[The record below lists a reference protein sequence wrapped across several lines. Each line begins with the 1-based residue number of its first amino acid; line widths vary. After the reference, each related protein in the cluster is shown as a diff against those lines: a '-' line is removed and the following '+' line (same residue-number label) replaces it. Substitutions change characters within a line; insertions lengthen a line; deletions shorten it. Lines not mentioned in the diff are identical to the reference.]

1 LLYKR
6 GLKRGKGIEKIDE
19 FTADRLFQM
28 QIFLCHMGSYSSKRM
43 QGFPIQDEPDALHG
57 SFSGIWSSLFAFRK
71 EKLINFILAPGF
83 RRKANKAIMAI
94 GKADLPLFTERGEV
108 FEHLCSKTFG

>member
-6 GLKRGKGIEKIDE
+6 GLKRGKGIEKLDE

-43 QGFPIQDEPDALHG
+43 QGFPIQDVPDALHG

-71 EKLINFILAPGF
+71 EKLINFKLAQ
-83 RRKANKAIMAI
+83 
-94 GKADLPLFTERGEV
+94 DLEGRPI
-108 FEHLCSKTFG
+108 